1 MFYNFR
7 GRNLLQMSRIKNA
20 QIRYRIIDRC
30 ISNAYNPYPT
40 KEDLRRACEEAIYGS
55 DSGSDICD
63 STIEKDLRSMRV
75 ELDAPIKYS
84 KLHKGYFYSDESFTI
99 DAIPLS
105 EDDID
110 AIRFATNT
118 LRQFRDVELFKQ
130 FGFAIDKIF
139 DRVHISNNPTDQSVE
154 SYVQF
159 ETVQQTVGN
168 EMLPDFLKAIKEKR
182 IVTFDY
188 TSYIS
193 EKTKKR
199 QVLPLLLKEYRN
211 RWYLISYSLDKKNV
225 ITFALDRI
233 THLETTEE
241 HYFELIDFNPDNYF
255 KNSIGITANESEP
268 VKVVFKIDKIGSKY
282 LVSQPLHASQTIIKE
297 GTKRNTFE
305 LKVLLSEE
313 LKRTL
318 LSYGSQIEIIK
329 PKSLR
334 GEIRNTI
341 LEMNEIYD

>member
-7 GRNLLQMSRIKNA
+7 ERKQLQMSRIKNA

-30 ISNAYNPYPT
+30 LRNPYKPFPT
-40 KEDLRRACEEAIYGS
+40 KQDLRQACEEALYGS
-55 DSGSDICD
+55 DAGSDICD
-63 STIEKDLRSMRV
+63 STIEKDLRAMRV

-84 KLHKGYFYSDESFTI
+84 KIDKGYYYEDEDYSI
-99 DAIPLS
+99 DTIPLS

-110 AIRFATNT
+110 AIRFASNT
-118 LRQFRDVELFKQ
+118 LMQFRDVGLFKQ

-139 DRVHISNNPTDQSVE
+139 DRVHISNNPTDASVE

-159 ETVQQTVGN
+159 ETVPETRGN
-168 EMLPDFLKAIKEKR
+168 EMLPHFLKAIKEKN

-193 EKTKKR
+193 ERTKKR
-199 QVLPLLLKEYRN
+199 TVLPLLLKEYRN
-211 RWYLISYSLDKKNV
+211 RWYLISYSLNKKDV
-225 ITFALDRI
+225 MTFALDRI
-233 THLETTEE
+233 DLLEVTED
-241 HYFELIDFNPDNYF
+241 YFFDSIDFNPDNYF
-255 KNSIGITANESEP
+255 KNSIGITANGNKPS
-268 VKVVFKIDKIGSKY
+268 KVVFKIDKVGSKY
-282 LVSQPLHASQTIIKE
+282 IESQPLHSSQTIIKE
-297 GTKRNTFE
+297 GSNRNTFE
-305 LKVLLSEE
+305 LRVLISEE

-318 LSYGSQIEIIK
+318 LSYGSQIEVIK

-334 GEIRNTI
+334 AELKNTV

>member
-1 MFYNFR
+1 
-7 GRNLLQMSRIKNA
+7 MSRIKNA

-30 ISNAYNPYPT
+30 ISNAYNPFPT
-40 KEDLRRACEEAIYGS
+40 KQDLRRACEEAIYGS
-55 DSGSDICD
+55 DTGTDICD
-63 STIEKDLRSMRV
+63 STIEKDLRAMRM

-84 KLHKGYFYSDESFTI
+84 KVDKGYYYSDEDYSI

-110 AIRFATNT
+110 AIRFASNT
-118 LRQFRDVELFKQ
+118 LMQFRDVGLFKQ

-139 DRVHISNNPTDQSVE
+139 DRVHISNNPTDLSVE

-159 ETVQQTVGN
+159 ETVPETKGN
-168 EMLPDFLKAIKEKR
+168 DMLPHFLKAIKEKT
-182 IVTFDY
+182 IVTFNY

-199 QVLPLLLKEYRN
+199 LVLPLLLKEYRN
-211 RWYLISYSLDKKNV
+211 RWYLISYSLDKKDV

-233 THLETTEE
+233 DKLELTEE
-241 HYFELIDFNPDNYF
+241 NYFKPIDFNPDNYF
-255 KNSIGITANESEP
+255 KNSIGITANQSEP
-268 VKVVFKIDKIGSKY
+268 AKVVFKIDKIGSKY
-282 LVSQPLHASQTIIKE
+282 IESQPLHASQVLIKQ
-297 GTKRNTFE
+297 GTKKNTFE
-305 LKVLLSEE
+305 LRVLISEE

-334 GEIRNTI
+334 AEIRNTI